1 MFGPLVCLIVGV
13 SLILFLILV
22 LRFHAF
28 LALALS
34 ALSVAI
40 LSDQVPLNESVSLV
54 TGQFGAAMGSLG
66 ILLVLAA
73 IIGKCMMDSGAADRI
88 VRAFNRLFGEGREE
102 FSLFASGFALSIPV
116 FFDTVFYLLAP
127 LARAA
132 YARRK
137 RDYVLLVTMT
147 AAGGAVTHALI
158 PPTPGPILV
167 AEELGV
173 SILTAMGVGFVAAI
187 VPTFFGAWFY
197 ASWINKRIHAEPKDM
212 LGVSQAEL
220 EVTAAKPDSELPSLF
235 FSCVPFLLPV
245 FLLAGSTFIGEF
257 LKTEMYSGLVSA
269 VPAIESFLHQDAA
282 WISLM
287 GDKNLVFFIGAAFGI
302 WLLVSSKKQS
312 LNDAFKAL
320 ETAIASGAVI
330 AFITCAGGAFGKS
343 LAAAGVGTYI
353 ADGAKTWG
361 ISLMALAFF
370 CAALMRVA
378 QGSATVAMV
387 TTAAIISP
395 VLATSQL
402 SYHPA
407 YLVAI
412 IGFAATAF
420 SWMND
425 SGFWIFGQMTGLT
438 ERQTLQTWTVTLSLM
453 GVLGAAWVWVL
464 SIVMPLV

>member
-1 MFGPLVCLIVGV
+1 MFGPLACLIVGV

-28 LALALS
+28 LALILAALS
-34 ALSVAI
+34 IAI
-40 LSDQVPLNESVSLV
+40 LSNQVPLNEAVPLV
-54 TGQFGAAMGSLG
+54 TKQFGAAMGGLG

-167 AEELGV
+167 AEALGV
-173 SILTAMGVGFVAAI
+173 SILTAMWVGFLASL
-187 VPTFFGAWFY
+187 VPTFFGAWLY
-197 ASWINKRIHAEPKDM
+197 SSWINKHIHAEPKDM
-212 LGVSQAEL
+212 LGMSQTEL
-220 EVTAAKPDSELPSLF
+220 EATASKPDSELPSLF

-245 FLLAGSTFIGEF
+245 VLLAGSTFFGEYV
-257 LKTEMYSGLVSA
+257 KTNSYQHLVQTIPSLSN
-269 VPAIESFLHQDAA
+269 VLHKDVWWLA
-282 WISLM
+282 LM
-287 GDKNLVFFIGAAFGI
+287 GDKNMVFFIGAAFGI

-312 LNDAFKAL
+312 LNDTFKSL
-320 ETAIASGAVI
+320 ESAIASGAVI

-353 ADGAKTWG
+353 ASGAETWG

-387 TTAAIISP
+387 TTAGIIAP
-395 VLATSQL
+395 VLQTTTL

-407 YLVAI
+407 YLVAV

-438 ERQTLQTWTVTLSLM
+438 ERQTLQTWTATLSLM
-453 GVLGAAWVWVL
+453 GILGAAWVWLL
-464 SIVMPLV
+464 SSILPLV